1 MSSKGRKPIDYNG
14 NFGGGIFR
22 SPEELAEERTA
33 LEGQADGATPEAPGA
48 PGALLD
54 DSEETSGDDSVLA
67 SYQATIIPTI
77 RKVVKTPGR
86 EVSFVRLSPEEK
98 GELAEII
105 HTFRRQGRK
114 TTENEINRI
123 AINYLLED
131 FRRQQEGSLLA
142 RTLAALRE

>member
-33 LEGQADGATPEAPGA
+33 LERQAGGATSEASDAAGA
-48 PGALLD
+48 IAAASTGAS
-54 DSEETSGDDSVLA
+54 SEASALA
-67 SYQATIIPTI
+67 SYQAQLIPAI

-123 AINYLLED
+123 AINFLLED
-131 FRRQQEGSLLA
+131 FRRQQGGSLLA
-142 RTLAALRE
+142 CALAALRE